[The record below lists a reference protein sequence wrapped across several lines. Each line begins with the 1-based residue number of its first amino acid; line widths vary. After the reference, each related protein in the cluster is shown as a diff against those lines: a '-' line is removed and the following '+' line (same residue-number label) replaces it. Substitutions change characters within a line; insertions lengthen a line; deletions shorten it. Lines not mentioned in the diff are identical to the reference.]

1 MKAEKELTL
10 RGSTKE
16 EAFEALR
23 RAKEFVTKK
32 PEKDYYRFSYIS
44 INDTDNVN
52 HKIFICGRL
61 SDKAEEFVEHFA
73 TAEKMI
79 SGVENLERFHISVKV
94 EKENVKLSNR
104 A

>member
-1 MKAEKELTL
+1 MTAEKVLTL

-32 PEKDYYRFSYIS
+32 PEKDYYRFSYVS

-52 HKIFICGRL
+52 HRIAVGGSL
-61 SDKAEEFVEHFA
+61 GNKAEEFEEHFA

-79 SGVENLERFHISVKV
+79 SGVENLERFHIAVKV
-94 EKENVKLSNR
+94 EKEDVKLS
-104 A
+104 

>member
-61 SDKAEEFVEHFA
+61 SDKDEEFEEHFA

-79 SGVENLERFHISVKV
+79 SGVENLERFHIAVKV
-94 EKENVKLSNR
+94 EKEDVKLSNR